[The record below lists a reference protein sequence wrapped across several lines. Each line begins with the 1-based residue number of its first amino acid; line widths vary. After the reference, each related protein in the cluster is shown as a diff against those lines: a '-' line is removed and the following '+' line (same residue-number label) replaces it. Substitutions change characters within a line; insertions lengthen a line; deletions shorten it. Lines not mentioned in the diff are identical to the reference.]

1 MQNIIGPAKTFISHC
16 RAGTWGDLVAA
27 VCDGDAERSRH
38 VWIDIFACRQW
49 PSSHPDLDFRY
60 TIPNCSSF
68 LLVCSHLK
76 EVEELDRREVVS
88 GQTRSL
94 PKQIIDQIAFLRVW
108 CLTEIDTAVKCKE
121 SKGMPIMMK
130 RSSFKKIQGKD
141 LFEFKHNI
149 EMLKNMSYLIDIRQ
163 ARPTV
168 PQDKE
173 RILKEIRGGKDGVEY
188 FLPAGKYSEPRFIR
202 IT

>member
-1 MQNIIGPAKTFISHC
+1 MQDIVGPAKTFIPHC
-16 RAGTWGDLVAA
+16 RAGTWGDLVSA

-49 PSSHPDLDFRY
+49 PSSRPDLDFRY
-60 TIPNCSSF
+60 T
-68 LLVCSHLK
+68 
-76 EVEELDRREVVS
+76 VS
-88 GQTRSL
+88 GQTHSL

-121 SKGMPIMMK
+121 SKGTPIMMK
-130 RSSFKKIQGKD
+130 RISYKKIQGKD

-188 FLPAGKYSEPRFIR
+188 FLPAGKYGEPRFIR